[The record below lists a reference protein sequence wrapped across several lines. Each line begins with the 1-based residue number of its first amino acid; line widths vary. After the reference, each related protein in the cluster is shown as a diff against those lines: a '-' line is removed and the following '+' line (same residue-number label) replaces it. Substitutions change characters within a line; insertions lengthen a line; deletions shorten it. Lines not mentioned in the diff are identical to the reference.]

1 MDNSEE
7 YLLRVLRR
15 TQTGLKDSLIPYHA
29 GKMQRLA
36 DRLEQSTSLKEEL
49 RRLQGV
55 NGFTKAALS
64 LQWMI
69 ERVEHTGEDFTPDQ
83 FDADASTLGDKFFEA
98 FLSEPFDA
106 PGEAAPAAQPP
117 VQQLIPAAEPVVEPT
132 QVQYSPEPTPE
143 VQAPAP
149 EMAAAET
156 IPEPVIPE
164 PEPAV
169 APPPP
174 PPPVKEA
181 PALTDLLDH
190 NLLLGFQRF
199 TEIVSKLGEKTPS
212 ERKSV
217 FAVLAMIAKS
227 STDVARAQG
236 KKEVFDFFQSVI
248 KFITYVDTSGSAQDS
263 RIAEIMRVVG
273 ERLSTALKERSDGP
287 ALLLSINEIL
297 QNPEGALK

>member
-1 MDNSEE
+1 MDNPEE
-7 YLLRVLRR
+7 YLLRVLHR
-15 TQTGLKDSLIPYHA
+15 TQTGLQDSLIPYHA
-29 GKMQRLA
+29 GKMQRLTEKLDQA
-36 DRLEQSTSLKEEL
+36 SGLKDEL
-49 RRLQGV
+49 RHLQGV
-55 NGFTKAALS
+55 NGFTRAALS
-64 LQWMI
+64 LQWML
-69 ERVEHTGEDFTPDQ
+69 ERVERSGEDFTPDQ
-83 FDADASTLGDKFFEA
+83 FDVDASTLGDKFFEA

-106 PGEAAPAAQPP
+106 PAAQASVEPP
-117 VQQLIPAAEPVVEPT
+117 VAEPVIEP
-132 QVQYSPEPTPE
+132 VQDQQPP
-143 VQAPAP
+143 QPAP
-149 EMAAAET
+149 EAQVSISETAAVEQT
-156 IPEPVIPE
+156 PEHVISQ
-164 PEPAV
+164 PEPAP

-181 PALTDLLDH
+181 PALTDLLDQ

-236 KKEVFDFFQSVI
+236 KKEVLEFFQSVI

-263 RIAEIMRVVG
+263 RVAEVMRVVG
-273 ERLSTALKERSDGP
+273 ERLSKALKERSDGP

>member
-1 MDNSEE
+1 MDNPEE
-7 YLLRVLRR
+7 YLLRVLHR
-15 TQTGLKDSLIPYHA
+15 TQTGLQDSLIPYHA
-29 GKMQRLA
+29 GKMQRLTE
-36 DRLEQSTSLKEEL
+36 RLEQAANLKDEL

-55 NGFTKAALS
+55 NGFTRAACS

-69 ERVEHTGEDFTPDQ
+69 ERVERSGEDFTPDQ
-83 FDADASTLGDKFFEA
+83 FDIDASTLGDKFFEA

-106 PGEAAPAAQPP
+106 PSEAAPAAQPSSEP
-117 VQQLIPAAEPVVEPT
+117 AAAEPIVEPM
-132 QVQYSPEPTPE
+132 QVQAEPAPAPE
-143 VQAPAP
+143 VQASVAEIAAP
-149 EMAAAET
+149 QPTPDVAVPV
-156 IPEPVIPE
+156 PE
-164 PEPAV
+164 AT
-169 APPPP
+169 PPP

-181 PALTDLLDH
+181 PALTDLLDQ

-236 KKEVFDFFQSVI
+236 KKEVLDFFQSVI

-273 ERLSTALKERSDGP
+273 ERLSKALKERSDGP

-297 QNPEGALK
+297 QHPEGALK

>member
-1 MDNSEE
+1 MDNPEE

-15 TQTGLKDSLIPYHA
+15 TQTGLQDSLIPYHA
-29 GKMQRLA
+29 GKMQRLTE
-36 DRLEQSTSLKEEL
+36 RLEQATNLKDEL
-49 RRLQGV
+49 RRLHGV
-55 NGFTKAALS
+55 NGFTRAALS

-69 ERVEHTGEDFTPDQ
+69 ERVERSGEDFTPDQ
-83 FDADASTLGDKFFEA
+83 FDVDASTLGDKFFEA
-98 FLSEPFDA
+98 FLSEPFDG
-106 PGEAAPAAQPP
+106 PSEGAPAAQPSAEP
-117 VQQLIPAAEPVVEPT
+117 LVAEPVVEAIQEQQP
-132 QVQYSPEPTPE
+132 SEPAPE
-143 VQAPAP
+143 VQEPVAEIATVEALPKMPEPELAPAP
-149 EMAAAET
+149 
-156 IPEPVIPE
+156 
-164 PEPAV
+164 
-169 APPPP
+169 PPPP

-181 PALTDLLDH
+181 PALTDLLDQ

-236 KKEVFDFFQSVI
+236 KKEVLEFFQSVI

-263 RIAEIMRVVG
+263 RVAEVMRVVG
-273 ERLSTALKERSDGP
+273 ERLSKALKERSDGP

>member
-1 MDNSEE
+1 MDNPEE

-15 TQTGLKDSLIPYHA
+15 TQTGLQDSLIPYHA
-29 GKMQRLA
+29 GKMQRLTE
-36 DRLEQSTSLKEEL
+36 RLEQATNLKDEL
-49 RRLQGV
+49 RRLHGV
-55 NGFTKAALS
+55 NGFTRAALS

-69 ERVEHTGEDFTPDQ
+69 ERVERSGEDFTPDQ
-83 FDADASTLGDKFFEA
+83 FDVDASTLGDKFFEA
-98 FLSEPFDA
+98 FLSEPFDG
-106 PGEAAPAAQPP
+106 PSEGAPAAQPSAEP
-117 VQQLIPAAEPVVEPT
+117 LVAEPVVEAIQEQQP
-132 QVQYSPEPTPE
+132 SEPAPE
-143 VQAPAP
+143 VQEPVAEIATVEALPKMPEPELAPAP
-149 EMAAAET
+149 
-156 IPEPVIPE
+156 
-164 PEPAV
+164 
-169 APPPP
+169 PPPP

-181 PALTDLLDH
+181 PALTDLLDQ

-236 KKEVFDFFQSVI
+236 KKEVLEFFQSVI

-263 RIAEIMRVVG
+263 RVAEIMRVVG
-273 ERLSTALKERSDGP
+273 ERLSKALKERSDGP